1 MITWMTASL
10 SSYTYNKAS
19 WREDWTFWGSGIN
32 VSQYIDLP
40 LKIMIFVNIIIRLLD
55 LSETWETFPKTE
67 TIRSHI
73 SRAGKPSNLKPVAK
87 DNFRFCWTVWN
98 WSLFLAHPTYWN
110 KCMTSENAQRSSR
123 SGFRI
128 FKISLDIRVL
138 KVPVGRMRSSIW
150 ITHENCEGSS
160 FFDPEDKEFR
170 GTIKNA
176 CKKLET
182 PVVPA
187 MPCKIMKKNCGSGE
201 SNKSKT
207 KLACD
212 ESTRMRM
219 ENSIPNHHEDHI
231 AGKETINYSITI
243 FHKLIDSY
251 ASNYEKF
258 MQQTQ
263 RWTRNGKKWR
273 ISAWNL
279 TKVRSNK
286 SSDRWS
292 EDEGRK
298 SVFCITD
305 GHTSFEKCWIGGKN
319 TKTPRWYCKRWFC
332 VSRSFHWT
340 RIISISAAN
349 VMDII
354 SRLAGCDGQTAYAV
368 SAYTLE
374 MEDAHKLLKIPKSE
388 CPDIWIRL
396 PRHKWPTS
404 WSSIE
409 DPVVAV
415 ERNLYGHPSA
425 GLMGKA
431 SCEDPFE
438 AWLGENSKLECLFV
452 VHREKR
458 IILINICVER

>member
-1 MITWMTASL
+1 MGRNAKL
-10 SSYTYNKAS
+10 K
-19 WREDWTFWGSGIN
+19 GSK
-32 VSQYIDLP
+32 S
-40 LKIMIFVNIIIRLLD
+40 
-55 LSETWETFPKTE
+55 
-67 TIRSHI
+67 
-73 SRAGKPSNLKPVAK
+73 
-87 DNFRFCWTVWN
+87 
-98 WSLFLAHPTYWN
+98 
-110 KCMTSENAQRSSR
+110 
-123 SGFRI
+123 
-128 FKISLDIRVL
+128 
-138 KVPVGRMRSSIW
+138 GRMRSSIW
-150 ITHENCEGSS
+150 ITHENSEGSS
-160 FFDPEDKEFR
+160 LLTLRTRNLGAPSRMLVRNWKRQWFPLCL
-170 GTIKNA
+170 A
-176 CKKLET
+176 KLWRRIVG
-182 PVVPA
+182 VVNPTKVKQNLRV
-187 MPCKIMKKNCGSGE
+187 MNLQECVWEIRYQIIMK
-201 SNKSKT
+201 
-207 KLACD
+207 
-212 ESTRMRM
+212 
-219 ENSIPNHHEDHI
+219 
-231 AGKETINYSITI
+231 TILQERRQLITALQ
-243 FHKLIDSY
+243 FCHKLIDFF

-263 RWTRNGKKWR
+263 RWTRNGKNWR

-286 SSDRWS
+286 TSDLWS

-298 SVFCITD
+298 SFFCITD

-354 SRLAGCDGQTAYAV
+354 SRLPGCLGQAADAV
-368 SAYTLE
+368 SAYTQE
-374 MEDAHKLLKIPKSE
+374 MVDGHKLLKLPKSH

-409 DPVVAV
+409 DPVVVV

-438 AWLGENSKLECLFV
+438 AWLGENSKLGVSLCTSW
-452 VHREKR
+452 KR
-458 IILINICVER
+458 IILIYVCVGR